1 MISCVKTRLIL
12 RDILILMANI
22 NNQRILNKK
31 IPRDNLL
38 WDLAVPW
45 DDTINNG
52 LVFNNYNIFPL
63 LEIPDP
69 WDETTTP
76 FQSIKTNKA
85 TV

>member
-1 MISCVKTRLIL
+1 MRSFFKTRLIL

-38 WDLAVPW
+38 WDLAVRW

-63 LEIPDP
+63 LEISDP